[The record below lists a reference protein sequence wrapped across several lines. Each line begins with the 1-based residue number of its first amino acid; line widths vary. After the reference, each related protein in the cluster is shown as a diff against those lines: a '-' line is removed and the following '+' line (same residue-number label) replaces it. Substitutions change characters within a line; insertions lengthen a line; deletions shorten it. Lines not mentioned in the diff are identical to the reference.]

1 MKRRFQCFI
10 AVFTPCGVEFCGGY
24 IFRIEEYSD
33 G

>member
-24 IFRIEEYSD
+24 IFQDRRLF
-33 G
+33 